1 MHLRRAYNFSLVDL
15 EVIVSVHQN
24 MVEYWLI
31 FVFILRHEVVEY
43 LLKQCS
49 FYLNKIT
56 FNSFYQIYTPQQGHT
71 LHKITTIL
79 RQEIYKDITETIR
92 RREREKAQGSSLQNV
107 AT

>member
-1 MHLRRAYNFSLVDL
+1 ML
-15 EVIVSVHQN
+15 
-24 MVEYWLI
+24 
-31 FVFILRHEVVEY
+31 
-43 LLKQCS
+43 

-92 RREREKAQGSSLQNV
+92 RTEREKAQGSSLQNV